1 MFITLYGVNN
11 IGKTTHAK
19 RLVEKLNSIGKK
31 AIYVKYP
38 IYDLEPTGPYL
49 NKIIRSDSPQK
60 IPEHELQMWFTINRY
75 QFEPQLKKW
84 LDEGIIVVA
93 EDYIGTGIAWGTAK
107 GVDTSWLERINMY
120 LTPEDLPI
128 LIDGHRILSAKE
140 HVHIHEAN
148 DALSEKCRKVL
159 HDLAE
164 KYSWRTVLLQ
174 KNIDDTAAMLWEIVK
189 SEIK

>member
-1 MFITLYGVNN
+1 MQ
-11 IGKTTHAK
+11 AM
-19 RLVEKLNSIGKK
+19 GKK
-31 AIYVKYP
+31 AVYIKYP

-49 NKIIRSDSPQK
+49 NKIIRSGNPQS
-60 IPEHELQMWFTINRY
+60 ISEHELQMWFTINRY

-84 LDEGIIVVA
+84 LEDGTIVVA

-128 LIDGHRILSAKE
+128 LIDGHRVLTAKE
-140 HVHIHEAN
+140 QVHIHEA
-148 DALSEKCRKVL
+148 DDDLSEKCRKVL

-164 KYSWRTVLLQ
+164 KYGWRTVLLQ
-174 KNIDDTAAMLWEIVK
+174 KNVDDTAAMLWEVVK
-189 SEIK
+189 GEVEGK